1 MTYQTSNNNQ
11 TKNIMKKFSLFAVL
25 LLILSA
31 CGDKKAD
38 GGDGVTAMND
48 GVRDSLREAV
58 ANQDS
63 LIALMTEISEGMDQI
78 KSLENILASTTNL
91 TNETMDKRQKIRDDM
106 AAIQRTLNERRQRL
120 AELEERLSK
129 SNANNANLK
138 RAIATLK
145 GQIAE
150 QVTTIE
156 SLRKDLAAANIYI
169 DQLTQSND
177 SLNTAVETTIQEKNE
192 VLQEN
197 IDLTNELNICY
208 YAIGSKSELKE
219 HKIIETGFLK
229 KTKIMPHDFEHNY
242 FTVSDKRV
250 LTTLPLHSKKAEL
263 MTNQPVDSYT
273 ITENADG
280 MKVLNITDPQKF
292 WATSNYL
299 VIKVN

>member
-1 MTYQTSNNNQ
+1 
-11 TKNIMKKFSLFAVL
+11 MKKFSVFAVSM
-25 LLILSA
+25 LILSA

-38 GGDGVTAMND
+38 VSAGGVASAD
-48 GVRDSLREAV
+48 GVRDSLQEAI

-78 KSLENILASTTNL
+78 KSLENILASTSSL
-91 TNETMDKRQKIRDDM
+91 TNETVDKRKKIRDDM

-120 AELEERLSK
+120 AELEERLNK

-219 HKIIETGFLK
+219 HRIIETGFLK
-229 KTKIMPHDFEHNY
+229 KTKIMPQDFEHNY

-250 LTTLPLHSKKAEL
+250 LKTLPLLSKKAEL
-263 MTNQPVDSYT
+263 MTNQPADSYV
-273 ITENADG
+273 ITENEDG
-280 MKVLNITDPQKF
+280 LKELQITDPQKF
-292 WATSNYL
+292 WSTSNYL
-299 VIKVN
+299 VIKIN